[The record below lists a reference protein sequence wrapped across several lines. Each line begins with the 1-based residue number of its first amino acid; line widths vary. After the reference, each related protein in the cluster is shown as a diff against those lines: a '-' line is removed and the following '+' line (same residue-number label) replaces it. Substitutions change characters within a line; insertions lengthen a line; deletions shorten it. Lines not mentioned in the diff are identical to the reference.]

1 MVPLN
6 IQTSDFSVLKIF
18 LRLLVPSKNLIQ
30 EISLYF
36 LDNQRLTFIIFNE
49 IFQKLVE
56 YYNNLSK
63 KIIIF

>member
-18 LRLLVPSKNLIQ
+18 LRLLVPSKNFIQ

-36 LDNQRLTFIIFNE
+36 LDNQRPTFIIFNE

-56 YYNNLSK
+56 YYDNLSK